1 MSARRFSSGLSFVIR
16 RAAKRNI
23 NWHATE
29 PRESSIFEAAAAG
42 GVEKAFSSREYQK
55 SFIN

>member
-16 RAAKRNI
+16 RAARNI